1 MRRISGWWYFV
12 VLLLIVIAYLGI
24 SNFSLRYSLESIK
37 NNRNQD
43 FNALL
48 QKERQAIIKDVEEK
62 YKADM
67 VSFEVLAKRMQIE
80 KQKNKELQDKLEK
93 TKEK

>member
-1 MRRISGWWYFV
+1 MKRVSGWWYFV

-24 SNFSLRYSLESIK
+24 GNLFLRHSLESIK
-37 NNRNQD
+37 SSRNQD

-67 VSFEVLAKRMQIE
+67 VSFEVLAKRIQIE